1 MKNLNVEDHGG
12 KFFLLKN
19 VMSREEAEAYS
30 RHFFENSVA
39 DPEYKMRFFKIKDNL
54 ADLFGKNIDSESI
67 TIPTDPSEGKTR
79 LFNIIKDCSTFIQEN
94 YVLENTLE
102 FKRAFVHIMEKGAII
117 SAHNDD
123 GDAYKGDGE
132 QKHYSAVLVFND
144 NYEGGNFHFYNL
156 GIKMKPEAGTL
167 IVFRGDEERLHGV
180 DEVTNG
186 YRVSM
191 PIFFRTLES
200 IL

>member
-1 MKNLNVEDHGG
+1 MKNLNIEDHEG
-12 KFFLLKN
+12 KFFLIKN

-30 RHFFENSVA
+30 KHLFENSVA
-39 DPEYKMRFFKIKDNL
+39 AEYNMRFFRIKDNL
-54 ADLFGKNIDSESI
+54 VDLFGKNIDSEAI
-67 TIPTDPSEGKTR
+67 TIPTDPDESKTR
-79 LFNIIKDCSTFIQEN
+79 LFNIIRDCSVFIREN
-94 YVLENTLE
+94 FSLENTLE
-102 FKRAFVHIMEKGAII
+102 FKRSFIHIMDKGASM

-123 GDAYKGDGE
+123 GDAYKGEGK

-144 NYEGGNFHFYNL
+144 DYEGGNFHFYNL
-156 GIKMKPEAGTL
+156 GVTLKPEPGTL

-180 DEVTNG
+180 DEVTEG

-200 IL
+200 VI